1 MKNIILSAM
10 ALAAAL
16 GGARAAAAER
26 EPRLQVSRLSG
37 RFEIETPN
45 RRESVAGQRLPFV
58 RSGSIVRVLSGTAE
72 FQSDLDA
79 TVTAGKGDVFHFTAK
94 RSEGGRPAVQVI
106 AAIEAEP
113 KALAIVVG
121 GERFR
126 LRRGGGLSISSSGS
140 GEATVRSEMGE
151 VLVASGGAAGAS
163 ERAMP
168 PGEALIIPV
177 QEDETAPRR
186 PMSLAGVLVI
196 RKNETTFEAQGEA
209 RAESPSRAS
218 AESARSAVAGWPEGS
233 RMVAEAMIEKYGA
246 PDAVADDR
254 LTWNGNGGWKRTT
267 VHRLPEGGSEVL
279 AQTIGYVVPRERL
292 ADLTRLDLG
301 LKVEEP
307 AGELTSTSES
317 EETNFLALN
326 LADEVVKETRTPEGA
341 RAYYVQT
348 LRLAGAGK
356 SSPYMRELL
365 FRP

>member
-1 MKNIILSAM
+1 MNKVILSGL

-37 RFEIETPN
+37 RFEVETPN

-58 RSGSIVRVLSGTAE
+58 RSGSIVRILSGTAE

-79 TVTAGKGDVFHFTAK
+79 TVTAGKGDVFHFTA
-94 RSEGGRPAVQVI
+94 RRPEGGRPAVQVI
-106 AAIEAEP
+106 AAIETEP
-113 KALAIVVG
+113 KTLAIVVG

-126 LRRGGGLSISSSGS
+126 LRRGAGLSITSAGP
-140 GEATVRSEMGE
+140 GEATVRSEMGD
-151 VLVASGGAAGAS
+151 VLVAAGGG

-177 QEDETAPRR
+177 QEDEAAPRR
-186 PMSLAGVLVI
+186 PMSLAGILVI
-196 RKNETTFEAQGEA
+196 RRNETTFEAQGEA
-209 RAESPSRAS
+209 RAESSSRTS

-246 PDAVADDR
+246 PVSVGDDK
-254 LTWNGNGGWKRTT
+254 LTWEGNGGWKRTT
-267 VHRLPEGGSEVL
+267 VHRLPEAGSDVI
-279 AQTIGYVVPRERL
+279 AQTIGYVVPKDRR
-292 ADLTRLDLG
+292 ADLTRLDLA
-301 LKVEEP
+301 LEVDEA
-307 AGELTSTSES
+307 AGELTATSES

-356 SSPYMRELL
+356 SSPYLRELL

>member
-1 MKNIILSAM
+1 MNKIILGGL

-16 GGARAAAAER
+16 GARAAAAEA

-37 RFEIETPN
+37 RFEVETPN

-79 TVTAGKGDVFHFTAK
+79 TVAAGKGDVFHFTAK
-94 RSEGGRPAVQVI
+94 GPEGGRPAVQVI
-106 AAIEAEP
+106 AAIETEP

-126 LRRGGGLSISSSGS
+126 LRRGAGLSISSSGP
-140 GEATVRSEMGE
+140 GEATVRAEMGD
-151 VLVASGGAAGAS
+151 VLVASGGAARGG

-168 PGEALIIPV
+168 PGEALIVPV
-177 QEDETAPRR
+177 LEGEAAPRR

-196 RKNETTFEAQGEA
+196 RKNETTFEAQGEGREERPG
-209 RAESPSRAS
+209 RAGAD
-218 AESARSAVAGWPEGS
+218 AARSAVARWPEGS

-246 PDAVADDR
+246 PDAVDGAG

-267 VHRLPEGGSEVL
+267 VHRLPEEGSDVI
-279 AQTIGYVVPRERL
+279 AQTIGYDVPQERL
-292 ADLTRLDLG
+292 ADLARLDLA
-301 LKVEEP
+301 LKIDEA
-307 AGELTSTSES
+307 AGELTATSES

>member
-1 MKNIILSAM
+1 MNKIFLGGL

-16 GGARAAAAER
+16 GGARAASAQR

-79 TVTAGKGDVFHFTAK
+79 TVTAGKGDVFHYSAK

-106 AAIEAEP
+106 AGIETEP
-113 KALAIVVG
+113 KTLAIVVG

-126 LRRGGGLSISSSGS
+126 LRRGGGLSITSSGS
-140 GEATVRSEMGE
+140 GEATVRAEMGE
-151 VLVASGGAAGAS
+151 VLVAAGGAARGG

-177 QEDETAPRR
+177 GEDETAPRR

-209 RAESPSRAS
+209 RAESSSRTGVDP
-218 AESARSAVAGWPEGS
+218 ARSAIAGWPEGS

-246 PDAVADDR
+246 PDSVDDAK

-267 VHRLPEGGSEVL
+267 VHRLPDEGSDVL
-279 AQTIGYVVPRERL
+279 EQAIGYVVPPGRR
-292 ADLTRLDLG
+292 AALTRLDLE
-301 LKVEEP
+301 LKVDEVS
-307 AGELTSTSES
+307 GELTATSES

>member
-1 MKNIILSAM
+1 MNKVILGAL

-16 GGARAAAAER
+16 GGARAEAAER

-37 RFEIETPN
+37 RFEVETPN

-79 TVTAGKGDVFHFTAK
+79 TVTAGKGDVFHFTA
-94 RSEGGRPAVQVI
+94 RRPEGGRPAVQVI
-106 AAIEAEP
+106 AAIETEP

-126 LRRGGGLSISSSGS
+126 LRRGGGLSITSAGS
-140 GEATVRSEMGE
+140 GEATVRAEMGD
-151 VLVASGGAAGAS
+151 VLVVSGGPAGGS

-177 QEDETAPRR
+177 QEDEASPRR

-209 RAESPSRAS
+209 RAESPSRAN
-218 AESARSAVAGWPEGS
+218 AAAARTTVAGWPEGS
-233 RMVAEAMIEKYGA
+233 RMVAEALIEKYGA
-246 PDAVADDR
+246 PDAVEDGR

-267 VHRLPEGGSEVL
+267 VHRLPSEGSEVVE
-279 AQTIGYVVPRERL
+279 QSIGYVVPRDRR
-292 ADLTRLDLG
+292 AALTQLDLA
-301 LKVEEP
+301 LKVDE
-307 AGELTSTSES
+307 ASGELTATSES